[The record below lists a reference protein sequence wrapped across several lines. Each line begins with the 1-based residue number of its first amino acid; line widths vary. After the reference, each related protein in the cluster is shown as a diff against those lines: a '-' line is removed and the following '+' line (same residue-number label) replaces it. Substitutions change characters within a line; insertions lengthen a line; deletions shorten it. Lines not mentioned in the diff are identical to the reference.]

1 MNTSVSF
8 PATSRRSVARHPV
21 WTVSVLVAAAVLA
34 GCADMSGITPQARL
48 RDPASV
54 GLVATAPSAVAAPA
68 VSTEWWHA
76 MGDAQL
82 DALVAQAL
90 QNNPSLKVAQ
100 ARLARA
106 QAVTEVA
113 DAALLPQINGAVD
126 LTRQRYTETG
136 AVPAPLAGSIRS
148 TGTLQLN
155 ASWELDFFGKYRA
168 ALDAA
173 LGTVAQA
180 LQNNPSLKV
189 AQARLA
195 RAQAVTEVADAAL
208 LPQINGAVDLT
219 RQRYT
224 ETGAVPAPLAGSI
237 RSTGTLQLNASW
249 ELDFFGKYRA
259 ALDAALGTV
268 NAAEADA
275 QAARVLLASNVARS
289 YIQLARTEA
298 QLVVARRTLAQREE
312 TVGLVRD
319 RVSAGLD
326 TQLEQHQ
333 SEGGLPEAR
342 QQIEALQEQSQLT
355 RNALGA
361 LVGDPKVALAL
372 SAPALAAIKNMDL
385 PPAIP
390 ADLLG
395 RRADIAAARW
405 RVEAAGKDVVN
416 AKTQFYPN
424 INLVAFAGL
433 SSIGLNRL
441 IGSDSLQWG
450 VGPALRLP
458 IFEGGRLRANLRGKT
473 ADLDAAVES
482 YNASVLD
489 AVHDVADQ
497 VASARSITRQQT
509 EQQAAQK
516 SAESAYGIA
525 VQRYKAGLGN
535 YLNVLTAETNVLV
548 QRRQAVDL
556 AARALDVQVGLAR
569 AVGGGYTAAA
579 LPVQQVAGE

>member
-1 MNTSVSF
+1 MTLPSI
-8 PATSRRSVARHPV
+8 PAALGRHTPA
-21 WTVSVLVAAAVLA
+21 WRWAALVATAALA
-34 GCADMSGITPQARL
+34 ACADMSGIDPQATL
-48 RDPASV
+48 RDPATL
-54 GLVATAPSAVAAPA
+54 GLVTPTATSPHKLVP
-68 VSTEWWHA
+68 TDWWRGF
-76 MGDAQL
+76 GDAQL
-82 DALVAQAL
+82 NTLVAQAL

-113 DAALLPQINGAVD
+113 DAAMLPQVNGAVD
-126 LTRQRYTETG
+126 LM
-136 AVPAPLAGSIRS
+136 
-148 TGTLQLN
+148 
-155 ASWELDFFGKYRA
+155 
-168 ALDAA
+168 
-173 LGTVAQA
+173 
-180 LQNNPSLKV
+180 
-189 AQARLA
+189 
-195 RAQAVTEVADAAL
+195 
-208 LPQINGAVDLT
+208 

-312 TVGLVRD
+312 TLGLVRD

-342 QQIEALQEQSQLT
+342 QQIEALLEQSQLT